1 MSSAQKKKNQQK
13 KFERNKKSFKD
24 WTTTPLYQQSS
35 QKRKAEA
42 DEQRRKEREK
52 LYQKLKQERKALKIP
67 LMDLDLDINNKTVL
81 VESALIDVIFDDN
94 DLVWGENRTN
104 INKVSK
110 RLVNIT
116 DPKLQERSAD
126 QLASLI
132 RIISEDTVLR
142 EQLANEKIL
151 ITNSVDT
158 LDLIA
163 KNKISDGEIIRINRP
178 LKPSDLRKD
187 EVTKYYS
194 DSDSDA
200 DSDADADGLNKSRKK
215 RRKKRPKKKSLESR
229 KKRRKEEKSLKLRRT
244 RRKRNKKKT
253 KKRE

>member
-1 MSSAQKKKNQQK
+1 MSSA
-13 KFERNKKSFKD
+13 RKKSFKNR
-24 WTTTPLYQQSS
+24 TTVLS
-35 QKRKAEA
+35 QKLRHKREAKAY
-42 DEQRRKEREK
+42 EQEELWQEK
-52 LYQKLKQERKALKIP
+52 QYKKLKQERKALKTP
-67 LMDLDLDINNKTVL
+67 LMDLDLDLDNKAVL

-94 DLVWGENRTN
+94 HLVWGENRTN
-104 INKVSK
+104 INEVSK

-116 DPKLQERSAD
+116 DTKLQERSAD

-142 EQLANEKIL
+142 EQLA

-178 LKPSDLRKD
+178 LKPSDLRKF

-194 DSDSDA
+194 DSDS
-200 DSDADADGLNKSRKK
+200 DADGLNKSRKK

-229 KKRRKEEKSLKLRRT
+229 KKRRKEEKSLKLRRR

>member
-1 MSSAQKKKNQQK
+1 MSSARKKKPQKKI
-13 KFERNKKSFKD
+13 ERNKISFKD
-24 WTTTPLYQQSS
+24 TTTLQYQQSR
-35 QKRKAEA
+35 QKRKAEAEA
-42 DEQRRKEREK
+42 DEQRRKEQEELYREK
-52 LYQKLKQERKALKIP
+52 LYQKLKQERKALKTP
-67 LMDLDLDINNKTVL
+67 LMDLDLDLDNKAVL

-94 DLVWGENRTN
+94 HLVWGENRTN
-104 INKVSK
+104 INEVSK

-116 DPKLQERSAD
+116 DTKLQERSAH

-142 EQLANEKIL
+142 EQLA

-163 KNKISDGEIIRINRP
+163 KNKISDGEIIRINGP
-178 LKPSDLRKD
+178 LKPSDLRKF

-194 DSDSDA
+194 DS

-229 KKRRKEEKSLKLRRT
+229 KKRRKEKKSLKLRRR